1 MPQVAASF
9 VQGQGPDHI
18 GKDGAMTMMKP
29 MSFLEMLDQSR
40 DIMLNPSVATFER
53 HEQRGT
59 LVNAATY
66 VGVAALISALV
77 GAMSGGASGF
87 LSSLL
92 ASLAQFFVFTG
103 MVYLLGQ
110 KIFGGT
116 GNWDEVAYTFS
127 LFTAPLIVL
136 GALVALI
143 IVLFSWV
150 PILNI
155 LVGLAG
161 LVVSLLMLAVQ
172 IYYAYLAV
180 QSGMNLRTSSQ
191 AVIVLVLA
199 FLATLLVSAL
209 IGLIVGAIFA

>member
-1 MPQVAASF
+1 
-9 VQGQGPDHI
+9 
-18 GKDGAMTMMKP
+18 MTMMKP

-59 LVNAATY
+59 LANAATY
-66 VGVAALISALV
+66 VGVAALISALI
-77 GAMSGGASGF
+77 GAISGGASGF

-103 MVYLLGQ
+103 MVYLLG
-110 KIFGGT
+110 KVLFGGT

-127 LFTAPLIVL
+127 LFTAPLILL

-150 PILNI
+150 PILSF
-155 LVGLAG
+155 LVQFAG
-161 LVVSLLMLAVQ
+161 GVVGLLMLAVQ

-180 QSGMNLRTSSQ
+180 QSGMNLRTGSQ
-191 AVIVLVLA
+191 AAIVLVLT

-209 IGLIVGAIFA
+209 IGLIVGAIFAIFA

>member
-1 MPQVAASF
+1 
-9 VQGQGPDHI
+9 
-18 GKDGAMTMMKP
+18 MTMMKP

-59 LVNAATY
+59 LTNAAIY
-66 VGVAALISALV
+66 VGVAALISALI
-77 GAMSGGASGF
+77 GAISGGPAGF

-103 MVYLLGQ
+103 MVYLLG
-110 KIFGGT
+110 KSMFGGT

-127 LFTAPLIVL
+127 LFTAPLILL
-136 GALVALI
+136 GALVGLI
-143 IVLFSWV
+143 IVLFSWIPV
-150 PILNI
+150 LNL

-161 LVVSLLMLAVQ
+161 LVVALLMLAVQ

-180 QSGMNLRTSSQ
+180 QSSMNIRTGSQ
-191 AVIVLVLA
+191 AAITLVLA
-199 FLATLLVSAL
+199 FLATLLVTTVLAS
-209 IGLIVGAIFA
+209 IVAAIFA

>member
-1 MPQVAASF
+1 
-9 VQGQGPDHI
+9 
-18 GKDGAMTMMKP
+18 MTMMKP

-66 VGVAALISALV
+66 VGVASLIAALI
-77 GAMSGGASGF
+77 GAISGGPVGF

-92 ASLAQFFVFTG
+92 SSLAQFFVFTG
-103 MVYLLGQ
+103 MVYLLG
-110 KIFGGT
+110 KSMFGGT

-127 LFTAPLIVL
+127 LFTAPLILL
-136 GALVALI
+136 GALVGLI
-143 IVLFSWV
+143 IVLFSWI
-150 PILNI
+150 PILNL

-161 LVVSLLMLAVQ
+161 LVVALLMLAVQ

-180 QSGMNLRTSSQ
+180 QSGMNIRTGSQ
-191 AVIVLVLA
+191 AAITLVLA
-199 FLATLLVSAL
+199 FLATFIVSAIL
-209 IGLIVGAIFA
+209 TSIVASFS

>member
-1 MPQVAASF
+1 
-9 VQGQGPDHI
+9 
-18 GKDGAMTMMKP
+18 MTMMKP

-59 LVNAATY
+59 LANAATY
-66 VGVAALISALV
+66 VGAAALISALV
-77 GAMSGGASGF
+77 GAIGGGPIGF
-87 LSSLL
+87 LSGLL
-92 ASLAQFFVFTG
+92 GSLAQFFVFTG
-103 MVYLLGQ
+103 MVYLLG
-110 KIFGGT
+110 KMMFGGT

-127 LFTAPLIVL
+127 LFTAPLILL

-143 IVLFSWV
+143 IALFSWI

-180 QSGMNLRTSSQ
+180 QSGMNLRKGAQ
-191 AVIVLVLA
+191 AAIVLILA
-199 FLATLLVSAL
+199 FLATLLVSVL

>member
-1 MPQVAASF
+1 
-9 VQGQGPDHI
+9 
-18 GKDGAMTMMKP
+18 MTMMKP

-66 VGVAALISALV
+66 VGVASLIAALI
-77 GAMSGGASGF
+77 GAISGGPVGF

-92 ASLAQFFVFTG
+92 SSLAQFFVFTG
-103 MVYLLGQ
+103 MVYLLG
-110 KIFGGT
+110 KSMFGGT

-127 LFTAPLIVL
+127 LFTAPLILL
-136 GALVALI
+136 GALVGLI
-143 IVLFSWV
+143 IVLFSWI
-150 PILNI
+150 PILNL

-161 LVVSLLMLAVQ
+161 LVVALLMLAVQ

-180 QSGMNLRTSSQ
+180 QSGMNIRTCSQ
-191 AVIVLVLA
+191 AAITLVLA
-199 FLATLLVSAL
+199 FLATFIVSAIL
-209 IGLIVGAIFA
+209 TSIVASFS

>member
-1 MPQVAASF
+1 
-9 VQGQGPDHI
+9 
-18 GKDGAMTMMKP
+18 MMKP

-59 LVNAATY
+59 LTNAAIY
-66 VGVAALISALV
+66 VGAAALVSALI
-77 GAMSGGASGF
+77 GAISGGPVGF

-103 MVYLLGQ
+103 MVYLLG
-110 KIFGGT
+110 KNMFGGT

-127 LFTAPLIVL
+127 LFTAPLILL
-136 GALVALI
+136 GALVGLI
-143 IVLFSWV
+143 IVLFSWIPV
-150 PILNI
+150 LNL

-161 LVVSLLMLAVQ
+161 LVVALLMLAVQ

-180 QSGMNLRTSSQ
+180 QSGMNIRTGSQ
-191 AVIVLVLA
+191 AAITLVLA
-199 FLATLLVSAL
+199 FLATLLVTTVITS
-209 IGLIVGAIFA
+209 IVASFF

>member
-1 MPQVAASF
+1 
-9 VQGQGPDHI
+9 
-18 GKDGAMTMMKP
+18 MTMMKP

-66 VGVAALISALV
+66 VGVAALIAALI
-77 GAMSGGASGF
+77 GAISGGPAGF

-92 ASLAQFFVFTG
+92 SSLAQFFVFTG
-103 MVYLLGQ
+103 MVYFLG
-110 KIFGGT
+110 KSMFAGT

-127 LFTAPLIVL
+127 LFTAPLILL
-136 GALVALI
+136 GALVGLI
-143 IVLFSWV
+143 IVLFSWIPV
-150 PILNI
+150 LNL

-161 LVVSLLMLAVQ
+161 LVVALLMLAVQ

-180 QSGMNLRTSSQ
+180 QSSMNIRTGSQ
-191 AVIVLVLA
+191 AAITLVLA
-199 FLATLLVSAL
+199 FLATLLVTTVLAS
-209 IGLIVGAIFA
+209 IVAAIFA

>member
-1 MPQVAASF
+1 
-9 VQGQGPDHI
+9 
-18 GKDGAMTMMKP
+18 MTMMKP

-66 VGVAALISALV
+66 VGVASLIAALI
-77 GAMSGGASGF
+77 GAISGGPVGF

-92 ASLAQFFVFTG
+92 SSLAQFFVFTG
-103 MVYLLGQ
+103 MVYLLG
-110 KIFGGT
+110 KSMFGGT

-127 LFTAPLIVL
+127 LFTAPLILL
-136 GALVALI
+136 GALVGLI
-143 IVLFSWV
+143 IVLFSWI
-150 PILNI
+150 PILNL

-161 LVVSLLMLAVQ
+161 LVVALLILAVQ

-180 QSGMNLRTSSQ
+180 QSGMNIRTGSQ
-191 AVIVLVLA
+191 AAITLVLA
-199 FLATLLVSAL
+199 FLATFIVSAIL
-209 IGLIVGAIFA
+209 TSIVASFS

>member
-1 MPQVAASF
+1 
-9 VQGQGPDHI
+9 
-18 GKDGAMTMMKP
+18 MMKP

-66 VGVAALISALV
+66 VGVAALIAALI
-77 GAMSGGASGF
+77 GAISGGPAGF

-103 MVYLLGQ
+103 MVYLLG
-110 KIFGGT
+110 KSMFGGT

-127 LFTAPLIVL
+127 LFTAPLILL
-136 GALVALI
+136 GALVGLI
-143 IVLFSWV
+143 IVLFSWIPV
-150 PILNI
+150 LNL

-161 LVVSLLMLAVQ
+161 LVVALLMLAVQ

-180 QSGMNLRTSSQ
+180 QSSMNIRTGSQ
-191 AVIVLVLA
+191 AAITLVLA
-199 FLATLLVSAL
+199 FLATLLVTTVLAS
-209 IGLIVGAIFA
+209 IVAAIFA